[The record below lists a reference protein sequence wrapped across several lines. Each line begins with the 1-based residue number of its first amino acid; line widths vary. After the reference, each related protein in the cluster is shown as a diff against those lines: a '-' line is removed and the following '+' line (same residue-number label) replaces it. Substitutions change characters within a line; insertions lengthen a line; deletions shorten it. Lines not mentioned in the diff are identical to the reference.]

1 MKSWAWLPLQ
11 QNYNSFLSSLIYFP
25 LFLSISY
32 LSWKLTSEPL
42 LLFNNWL
49 CTGVAI
55 GTILRSSTVHSRGIL
70 LSYFA
75 ATLIIDLGLAVV
87 YWQGLCS
94 AISSILFITLVYGLF
109 RKSAPLPDE
118 HIDQT
123 LLLRLILICLG
134 IVAPIGMLVGA
145 SLFWSASGSW
155 DWPLL
160 LRSWLYNGLGGL
172 LFLIPSLKVSRRR
185 LKATF
190 SLMGAKRL
198 FYFIVASCGICFALS
213 SLLINPFIYIAIL
226 LALLA
231 LNHSAFFVATWTL
244 GTLFLVW
251 ILILGNWIPTPG
263 IFLIMSS
270 DEIFSSTVVTVFFLQ
285 LIGFLSEL
293 MSKSGKKLMQSETR
307 MRGALEFAA
316 TGFALVSTQGE
327 ILEANACLCR
337 MLGYSKEELKGL
349 TANELSHPD
358 DRLRSKLNLEA
369 IQRGEID
376 NYEFEKR
383 YLCKD
388 GHIIWVN
395 VRLSLLNYSSTQE
408 KEFILQADD
417 ISQRKKAESEL
428 LHKETRL
435 KLALAAANAG
445 AWEWDLIDSS
455 TWWADE
461 IYSILRLA
469 PGVIPASQEKWL
481 ATIHPEDRARVQKR
495 IQHAVSHGVGYQE
508 TYRLIRED
516 GSTAWIEDYAD
527 VELDAKGQV
536 SRIFGISQDVT
547 ERTLIE
553 LAVQHSES
561 RLRSILNCAV
571 DAIITMDSHG
581 RIHSFNPSAEKM
593 FGYLSCEIL
602 GEEISILIPSPHKE
616 RHHNYIERYLKTGI
630 PHIIGQGRE
639 VQALHKS
646 GRLIPIELTVTEV
659 ENQGEHFFTGML
671 RDISAHKQAEAA
683 LISARSELQSVINAA
698 SEIAIIATTPDGV
711 ITLFNSGAERM
722 LGYSATD
729 MVGIRTP
736 IMLHDMDEV
745 ISRSIELTNSSG
757 KVITGFAVF
766 VYEAIQHGFEAREW
780 IYIRKDGSRLT
791 VLLTITPIR
800 DSDGLITGFLGIAKD
815 ITPLKITQAELYR
828 AKIQAEQANKA
839 KSEFLANMSHE
850 IRTPLNAV
858 LGIAFL
864 LGNTSLDISQKQYV
878 KMISGAGR
886 SLLLILNDILDFSK
900 IEAGRMDISQVEF
913 NLDEILDEL
922 ASIMSVN
929 AADKDL
935 DLLISVQSDVP
946 RILMGD
952 GMRLQQ
958 ILINLTGNAIKFT
971 QEGHVSLQIALETV
985 SPEIINIRFTVLDTG
1000 IGMSQQQQD
1009 RLFQPFSQ
1017 ADNSMT
1023 RKYGGTG
1030 LGLAISKRLVELMGG
1045 SIGVKSQLDSGS
1057 EFWFCL
1063 PFCPIHDATASPV
1076 KYPLKALQVLLLEDN
1091 QVLME
1096 SMTLAIESL
1105 GWGVTQAFTVAEA
1118 KTKLDATEYDLLLFG
1133 WPLQQENS
1141 LQLLEQGDGWNKTIP
1156 IALTRLHQKE
1166 NLYLDPLSAKL
1177 SATLVQPMT
1186 GSCVYNAVLEARS
1199 QHAGSPDELIQ
1210 QLVPKTF
1217 TANALANVSVLL
1229 VEDNEINQM
1238 VACRILEQEGASV
1251 EVVNNG
1257 QEAITRMQ
1265 QPNVFSII
1273 LMDVQM
1279 PVMDGYTATRIL
1291 RQELGIQIPILAMT
1305 AGVMHSEQEQCRQSG
1320 MNDIIAKPVD
1330 VIQMLSCIKRHLKLE
1345 LIDPLLATTALQ
1357 TAEQALNLMPLRQTF
1372 GDDDS
1377 LIAQLLM
1384 QFQSETRQFHEQ
1396 LDHYLADQDL
1406 TAAARL
1412 VHTLKGHAGTFGS
1425 ARLAN
1430 QARQVELA
1438 IREKRSAELVML
1450 LPELFESLDELHNAI
1465 AFWLARQEGKNDHI
1479 APLNEHEFNEQ
1490 MLTLENLL
1498 QENNI
1503 AALDQFDA
1511 LRVSLAQRCELA
1523 QLNTLIAAIE
1533 ALNFQLAAQLLHQ
1546 LNHDVSD

>member
-1 MKSWAWLPLQ
+1 MKSWLWSRTQ
-11 QNYNSFLSSLIYFP
+11 KIYNIFWLSSICLPAFVI
-25 LFLSISY
+25 ICY
-32 LSWKLTSEPL
+32 LSWKLTDEPL

-49 CTGVAI
+49 CAGIVI
-55 GTILRSSTVHSRGIL
+55 GALLRSSSVNSRIIL

-75 ATLIIDLGLAVV
+75 ATLIVDLRLSAI

-94 AISSILFITLVYGLF
+94 TTSSLLFLSIVYWLF
-109 RKSAPLPDE
+109 RKDAPLVDE

-134 IVAPIGMLVGA
+134 VAAPIGLLIGA
-145 SLFWSASGSW
+145 SLFWSASGNW
-155 DWPLL
+155 DWPSLF
-160 LRSWLYNGLGGL
+160 RSWLYNGLGIL
-172 LFLIPSLKVSRRR
+172 LFLIPCLKISLRR
-185 LKATF
+185 LKTAF
-190 SLMGAKRL
+190 SFMGVKRL
-198 FYFIVASCGICFALS
+198 LYFIVASCGICFALS

-244 GTLFLVW
+244 GTLFLAW

-293 MSKSGKKLMQSETR
+293 MSKSGKKLVQSETR

-316 TGFALVSTQGE
+316 TGFALISTQGE

-349 TANELSHPD
+349 TANEISHPD
-358 DRLRSKLNLEA
+358 DRLRSKSNLEA
-369 IQRGEID
+369 IQRGDID

-383 YLCKD
+383 YICKD
-388 GHIIWVN
+388 GHVIWVN
-395 VRLSLLNYSSTQE
+395 VRLSLLNYSSTQP
-408 KEFILQADD
+408 KELILQVDN
-417 ISQRKKAESEL
+417 ITQRKEAEGEL

-445 AWEWDLIDSS
+445 AWEWDLVDSS

-481 ATIHPEDRARVQKR
+481 ATIHPEDRARVQKH
-495 IQHAVSHGVGYQE
+495 IQHAVSHGAGYQE

-527 VELDAKGQV
+527 VELDTKGQV
-536 SRIFGISQDVT
+536 SRVFGISQDVT

-561 RLRSILNCAV
+561 RLRAILNCAV

-602 GEEISILIPSPHKE
+602 GEDISILIPSPHKE
-616 RHHNYIERYLKTGI
+616 RHHSYINRYLRTGM
-630 PHIIGQGRE
+630 PHIIGQSRE
-639 VQALHKS
+639 IQALHKS

-659 ENQGEHFFTGML
+659 ENQGERFFTGML

-698 SEIAIIATTPDGV
+698 SEISIIASTPEGV

-722 LGYSATD
+722 LGYSAAD
-729 MVGIRTP
+729 IIGIRTP
-736 IMLHDMDEV
+736 VMFHDMNEV
-745 ISRSIELTNSSG
+745 VSRSIELTNLSG
-757 KVITGFAVF
+757 KAITGFAVL

-780 IYIRKDGSRLT
+780 IYIRKNGSRLT

-800 DSDGLITGFLGIAKD
+800 DADGIITGFLGIAKD

-900 IEAGRMDISQVEF
+900 IEAGRMDISLVEF
-913 NLDEILDEL
+913 SLDEMLDEL

-935 DLLISVQSDVP
+935 DLLISVQPEVP

-958 ILINLTGNAIKFT
+958 ILINLAGNAIKFT
-971 QEGHVSLQIALETV
+971 QKGHVSLQIALETA
-985 SPEIINIRFTVLDTG
+985 SADMINIRFTVLDTG
-1000 IGMSQQQQD
+1000 IGMSQQQQE

-1030 LGLAISKRLVELMGG
+1030 LGLAISKRLVELMNG
-1045 SIGVKSQLDSGS
+1045 SIGVKSQLDCGS

-1063 PFCPIHDATASPV
+1063 PFSPIHHATTSPV
-1076 KYPLKALQVLLLEDN
+1076 KYPLKALQVLVLDDN

-1096 SMTLAIESL
+1096 SVTLAIESL
-1105 GWGVTQAFTVAEA
+1105 GWGVTQASTVAEA
-1118 KTKLDATEYDLLLFG
+1118 KTKLDAAEYDLLLLG
-1133 WPLQQENS
+1133 WPLQKENG
-1141 LQLLEQGDGWNKTIP
+1141 LQLLEQSDCWNKTIP

-1166 NLYLDPLSAKL
+1166 NLYMDPLSAKL
-1177 SATLVQPMT
+1177 SATLVQPIT
-1186 GSCVYNAVLEARS
+1186 GSSVYNAVLEARS
-1199 QHAGSPDELIQ
+1199 QRAGSPDELIQ

-1217 TANALANVSVLL
+1217 TTSALADVSVLL

-1238 VACRILEQEGASV
+1238 VACRILEQEGANV

-1257 QEAITRMQ
+1257 QEAITRMK
-1265 QPNVFSII
+1265 QPNEFAVI

-1291 RQELGIQIPILAMT
+1291 RQELGIMIPILAMT
-1305 AGVMHSEQEQCRQSG
+1305 AGVMNSEQEQCRQSG

-1330 VIQMLSCIKRHLKLE
+1330 VTQMLSCIKRHLQLE
-1345 LIDPLLATTALQ
+1345 LTDPLLATTALH
-1357 TAEQALNLMPLRQTF
+1357 TAEQALNLVPLRQTF
-1372 GDDDS
+1372 GDDDP

-1396 LDHYLADQDL
+1396 LECYLADQDL
-1406 TAAARL
+1406 AAAARL

-1430 QARQVELA
+1430 QAREIELA

-1450 LPELFESLDELHNAI
+1450 LPELFESLDELHHAI
-1465 AFWLARQEGKNDHI
+1465 AFWLARQEGKKINI
-1479 APLNEHEFNEQ
+1479 APLSEHEFHEQ
-1490 MLTLENLL
+1490 MHNLEYLL
-1498 QENNI
+1498 QEHNI
-1503 AALDQFDA
+1503 AALDQFDV
-1511 LRVSLAQRCELA
+1511 LRVALAQRCELA

-1533 ALNFQLAAQLLHQ
+1533 ALDFQLAAQLLNQ
-1546 LNHDVSD
+1546 LNHDLPD